1 MQIYAVRMQNFFR
14 FREQNNSIV
23 FDLTDAHR
31 KLLETGE
38 ATIDDIYDSVV
49 KNPVRHIEN
58 VKQDNCMVNL
68 AGIAGVLGNNFDRSN
83 GVGKSTVME
92 AICYGFYDHI
102 VRKNVNTEKTST
114 ASISVVTRIN
124 GVIPKDITEC
134 FVELIFEEQG
144 RIYRLKRIRKFN
156 KSHKNHSPDIEF
168 ECINA
173 EEKESEASHRTT
185 NTNEAILEAIN
196 MDYEVFVNSVMF
208 GQNDAGQ
215 FLTGTDKTRKEM
227 IVRLLHLENV
237 VAGCL
242 EVVRNRKNE
251 KSKDVDKIRA
261 QIDIIKQSL
270 EGRQSKDDI
279 EGQIKILEQQ
289 IIIAT
294 QKSNENSKKIGE
306 LENSDILKR
315 SNELMQQEVSLK
327 NDLEQKEHQK
337 GSQVAEWRKLETEMK
352 TKVISQQERI
362 KKGEAKTAELK
373 QAVIDFKNDIDSFDM
388 DSRKQDLA
396 KVEKAKAMKS
406 QFCERMEVIKKER
419 EENVISVTKLRA
431 NMERLEEEMKP
442 LRAQLKEAVDG
453 AFICETCKSK
463 VTREHIESI
472 LTILDADH
480 VKAIAA
486 VQKVEVLV
494 KELTDKIANGA
505 SKLDQI
511 NAWLIKEGVINTEIQ
526 AFENKK
532 KRIEDFKKQSEEAVT
547 LLKEIRIDVA
557 NMEGQQKGYQEKII
571 SINKQYDDEIKKI
584 SEEVAKI
591 VAERIKVSND
601 ASPMLTEIKTLR
613 DQNEQVSKGK
623 AECNSKIGS
632 LKKDVENLLS
642 DQKKVVSL
650 ESKATEE
657 IKILNRLLVLDDVY
671 GLEGIQTRIVKKYL
685 PLLNVFVK
693 DFLDTLSGGEMAI
706 KLFINDKSKVDL
718 EIRGNSGEVF
728 SMLSGGEKELSRL
741 AVAIGLALLSFS
753 RSASKPEIICLD
765 EIFGSLDDDRIKAV
779 FRLLDKLKNKFSR
792 VLVISHDAEIN
803 ERLDHHILIEKAP
816 GDNGMSRVKEI
827 T

>member
-1 MQIYAVRMQNFFR
+1 MQIYALKMQNFFR
-14 FREQNNSIV
+14 FREQDNSIV
-23 FDLTDAHR
+23 FDLTDSQR

-58 VKQDNCMVNL
+58 VKQDNCMINL

-92 AICYGFYDHI
+92 AICYGLYDHI

-124 GVIPKDITEC
+124 GVIPKDISEC

-144 RIYRLKRIRKFN
+144 RIYRLKRIRRFN

-215 FLTGTDKTRKEM
+215 FLTGTDKIRKEM
-227 IVRLLHLENV
+227 IVRLLHLENIV
-237 VAGCL
+237 GGCL
-242 EVVRNRKNE
+242 EVVRDRKN
-251 KSKDVDKIRA
+251 KKDKEIDKIRA
-261 QIDIIKQSL
+261 QIDIVRQNL
-270 EGRQSKDDI
+270 EGRQSKDDM
-279 EGQIKILEQQ
+279 ENQIKVLEQQ
-289 IIIAT
+289 IIVAA
-294 QKSNENSKKIGE
+294 QKSDNNFKKIGE

-315 SNELMQQEVSLK
+315 SNELMQEEVKLK
-327 NDLEQKEHQK
+327 NEVAHKGSQKN
-337 GSQVAEWRKLETEMK
+337 SQVAEWCRLETEMK
-352 TKVISQQERI
+352 SKISNQQDRI
-362 KKGEAKTAELK
+362 KKGEAKTTELK
-373 QAVIDFKNDIDSFDM
+373 QTVINFQNDIDSFDM
-388 DSRKQDLA
+388 DSRKKDLER
-396 KVEKAKAMKS
+396 VEKAKVMKP
-406 QFCERMEVIKKER
+406 QFYERIEAVKKER
-419 EENVISVTKLRA
+419 EDNVISVTKFRA

-442 LRAQLKEAVDG
+442 LKGQLKDAVDG

-472 LTILDADH
+472 LTVLNADYIKIQ
-480 VKAIAA
+480 VSIE
-486 VQKVEVLV
+486 KVESLI
-494 KELTDKIANGA
+494 KELTDKMANGTG
-505 SKLDQI
+505 KLDQI
-511 NAWLIKEGVINTEIQ
+511 NGWLIKEGVINTEIQ
-526 AFENKK
+526 AFEHKK
-532 KRIEDFKKQSEEAVT
+532 KRIEDFKKQSKDADV
-547 LLKEIRIDVA
+547 LLKEIQADVV
-557 NMEGQQKGYQEKII
+557 NMEKQQKEYQEKII
-571 SINKQYDDEIKKI
+571 SISKQYDDEIKKI
-584 SEEVAKI
+584 LEEVAKI
-591 VAERIKVSND
+591 VAERIKVGND
-601 ASPMLTEIKTLR
+601 AANVLTEIQKLK
-613 DQNEQVSKGK
+613 DQNEQISKGK

-632 LKKDVENLLS
+632 FKKDIENLIS
-642 DQKKVVSL
+642 DQKKVLSL
-650 ESKATEE
+650 ESQMAEE
-657 IKILNRLLVLDDVY
+657 IKILNRLIVLDDVY

-685 PLLNVFVK
+685 PLLNIFVK
-693 DFLDTLSGGEMAI
+693 DFLDTLSGGEMTI
-706 KLFINDKSKVDL
+706 KLFVNDKSKVDL

-728 SMLSGGEKELSRL
+728 NMLSGGEKELSRL
-741 AVAIGLALLSFS
+741 SVAIGLALLSFS
-753 RSASKPEIICLD
+753 RSSSKPEIICLD

-779 FRLLDKLKNKFSR
+779 FRLLNKLKDKFSR

-803 ERLDHHILIEKAP
+803 EMLEHHILIEKAP

-827 T
+827 V